1 MLEAMGRR
9 VSKLKYYKTA
19 ILVVFSFL
27 FGCMLTINLTPI
39 DKTCRIEDSDREYNI
54 MQNSKLKNP
63 DLIILILS
71 APKNL
76 DRRNVIRQ
84 TWLQLVDTNA
94 EDENIKFKMK
104 HYFVIGSLG
113 LSVDDILHLTSEQ
126 SQFSDILIL
135 PMYDSY
141 ENLTMKVVKSFEWLD
156 EQFDYGLGFRYVLKC
171 DDDSFVRLD
180 KLSTEIANVELIYL
194 KSDLKYV
201 KSLAENDASPF
212 IRSNVQINRDGT
224 KNELQLYWGYFH
236 GSAKIKTAG
245 KWKEPNWITCDRYV
259 PYALGG
265 GYILSKKL
273 ISFIAKNRDS
283 FRQYNS
289 EDVSVGA
296 WLAPVTNILR
306 LHDIRFDTEWT
317 TRGCQ
322 NFYLITHN
330 ISKEEMHKMYDNILT
345 TNNLCSATSIKR
357 RHYFYNW
364 AVPPSQCC
372 NLKEKEKT

>member
-1 MLEAMGRR
+1 MLEAMRR
-9 VSKLKYYKTA
+9 KISKLKYYKTP
-19 ILVVFSFL
+19 ILMIFSFL

-39 DKTCRIEDSDREYNI
+39 DKTCKIEDSDKEYNI
-54 MQNSKLKNP
+54 MRNSKLKNP
-63 DLIILILS
+63 DLIVLILS

-76 DRRNVIRQ
+76 DRRNIIRQ
-84 TWLQLVDTNA
+84 TWLQLIDA
-94 EDENIKFKMK
+94 SSEDDNVKFKMK
-104 HYFVIGSLG
+104 HYFVIGSFG
-113 LSVDDILHLTSEQ
+113 LSVDEIFHLSTEQ

-141 ENLTMKVVKSFEWLD
+141 QNLTMKVLKSFEWLD
-156 EQFDYGLGFRYVLKC
+156 EQFDYGLGFKYVLKC

-180 KLSTEIANVELIYL
+180 KLSTEIANIELIYL
-194 KSDLKYV
+194 KSDLKHV
-201 KSLAENDASPF
+201 NTLIENAASPF
-212 IRSNVQINRDGT
+212 IRTNIQLNPDVV

-236 GSAKIKTAG
+236 GNARIKTSG
-245 KWKEPNWITCDRYV
+245 KWRESNWIACDKYI

-273 ISFIAKNRDS
+273 ISIIAKNKDNLK
-283 FRQYNS
+283 QYNS
-289 EDVSVGA
+289 EDVSVGI
-296 WLAPVTNILR
+296 WLSPVTNILR
-306 LHDIRFDTEWT
+306 IHDIRFDTEWT

-330 ISKEEMHKMYDNILT
+330 ISKEEMQKMYENIVNI
-345 TNNLCSATSIKR
+345 NNLCSTTSIKR

-372 NLKEKEKT
+372 TLKENK